1 MRRFPTLWVA
11 GGNARACD
19 MGVAE
24 AAAAAQPSDAAL
36 VLAIGSAR
44 DRDAFRQ
51 LFARYAPKLKAHFA
65 HAGRSGLAVEDLVQ
79 DVMLSVWSHAHS
91 YKPQL
96 ASVST
101 WIFRIARNRFID
113 VVRRQRTIAIEPE
126 LADALG
132 SEAVD
137 LDDGLSTLE
146 LSARVDVAMS
156 SLPAEQADVIRA
168 SYYQHESAS
177 QTAARLGI
185 PIGTVKSR
193 LRAALNHL
201 ARSLGAEREA
211 R

>member
-1 MRRFPTLWVA
+1 
-11 GGNARACD
+11 

-24 AAAAAQPSDAAL
+24 GAPATQPSDAAL
-36 VLAIGSAR
+36 VQAIGSAR

-51 LFARYAPKLKAHFA
+51 LFTRYAPKLKAHFA
-65 HAGRSGLAVEDLVQ
+65 HAGRSGVTVEDLVQ

-91 YKPQL
+91 YKPEL

-113 VVRRQRTIAIEPE
+113 VVRRQRTVAIEPE
-126 LADALG
+126 VVDALG
-132 SEAVD
+132 GEVVD

-146 LSARVDVAMS
+146 LSARVDVALTGLS
-156 SLPAEQADVIRA
+156 PEQADVIRA

-193 LRAALNHL
+193 LRAALTQL
-201 ARSLGAEREA
+201 ARSLGTDREEP
-211 R
+211 